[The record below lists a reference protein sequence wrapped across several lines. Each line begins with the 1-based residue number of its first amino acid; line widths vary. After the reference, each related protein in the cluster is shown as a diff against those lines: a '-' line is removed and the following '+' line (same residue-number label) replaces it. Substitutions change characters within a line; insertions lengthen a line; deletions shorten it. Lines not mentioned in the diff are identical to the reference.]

1 MCVHTQVR
9 PQRST
14 ATTRRITYSSCCRS
28 AKHLEQKC
36 YIETLFHVVHPAKR
50 KNAFSVCEPRIAIT
64 AKRSPINS
72 SNLRLK
78 VCAKV
83 CNYANFYV
91 IISSKSLKFKE
102 LLEKFVST
110 MERIKLEIRT
120 NELIKEIFSMLLKI
134 PCFLVSYKKN
144 LSHKSIDLRKIY
156 SKIFHSQYPR

>member
-1 MCVHTQVR
+1 M
-9 PQRST
+9 
-14 ATTRRITYSSCCRS
+14 
-28 AKHLEQKC
+28 
-36 YIETLFHVVHPAKR
+36 R
-50 KNAFSVCEPRIAIT
+50 KGVQLCQL
-64 AKRSPINS
+64 
-72 SNLRLK
+72 LR
-78 VCAKV
+78 
-83 CNYANFYV
+83 NNFFE
-91 IISSKSLKFKE
+91 KFKE